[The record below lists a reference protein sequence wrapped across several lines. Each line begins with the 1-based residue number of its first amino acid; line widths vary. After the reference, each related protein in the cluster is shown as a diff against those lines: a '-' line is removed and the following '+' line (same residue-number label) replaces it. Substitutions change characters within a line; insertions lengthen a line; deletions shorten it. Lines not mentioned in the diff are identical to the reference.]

1 MYIGEGMRYVRDRQG
16 GVTMKRASLVISISV
31 VSFFLIGTAGTA
43 AWGGEQPGTQDDPES
58 YISEELD
65 RVGIST
71 GEIQSVGDD
80 KYLVDVEK
88 FDSRSDALTTTGKFR
103 PCTLKVRLDK
113 GKIQLERCGL
123 EDAGLIPD
131 TKRFPSSLKIEEG
144 DIWGRPQ

>member
-1 MYIGEGMRYVRDRQG
+1 
-16 GVTMKRASLVISISV
+16 MKRASLVIFISV

-131 TKRFPSSLKIEEG
+131 TKRFPSSLEIEEG